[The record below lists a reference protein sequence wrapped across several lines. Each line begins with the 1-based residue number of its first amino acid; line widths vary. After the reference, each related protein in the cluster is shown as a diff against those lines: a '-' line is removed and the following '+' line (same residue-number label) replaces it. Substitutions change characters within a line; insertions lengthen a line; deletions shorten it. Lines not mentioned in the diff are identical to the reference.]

1 MLGWGVG
8 ALVCACVCVGG
19 NGSGS
24 DVLQASL
31 IQRLSILLLSTL
43 LVGIGHA
50 KLYGIA

>member
-43 LVGIGHA
+43 LVGI
-50 KLYGIA
+50 